1 MILRDALVDNLELY
15 ESKSHKILSESVWRQ
30 LDEDTKNYV
39 NRWEQELWPLLEEYE
54 QLTEAEF
61 TADQILGIFGQAE
74 KFALDSGKYQ
84 TIAGKAGEKAAQAGK
99 AAVGGVKLASGVVS
113 QINNKINELGKMIQD
128 TTPVNNI
135 DAAFEKSKKDLT
147 TALGGKDSKI
157 VATVNKL
164 SELAKEHPGK
174 AKFAVALLT
183 TAAAFAGGPA
193 GGAAAGFVLRA
204 GNELLAGEQLSTAVG
219 KSAKTA
225 AVGAVIGKG
234 LDVIGELVP
243 PDVQDVIIAS
253 DGQTVDVS
261 GLEAMSATSI
271 EGLEPDA
278 VEDLLKTQNALETA
292 FRSSEGDAQDMI
304 GAELEKVSQ
313 KIGELGGVDEL
324 QDYAGL
330 EGQDLE
336 RTTSTRIGGEVER
349 VPAESISA
357 EELNAAGINFDA
369 EPDISSEVV
378 GWAEDNGIDP
388 EQLQDYFQ
396 MEKAM
401 DDAGFIGTDISASNE
416 VTSAYTG
423 DTPVLDTT
431 EFDGTEI
438 QVGKKITSDISTSV
452 GGIDPPISFSSTV
465 SIQGVDPAGNPVFR
479 VEDVFTSP
487 SHPIWDQ
494 IADADLSPEARDQ
507 LFQFKNEYTGVG
519 VDSKADVEQIVDT
532 FKQTLAK
539 SIGAAATVAA
549 FSRELQDKKVVEGI
563 NYDLIYTKHL
573 AGLPLNESEQQVVN
587 EIGLADIK
595 KFANNAAA
603 KVGDAAKKAGGAI
616 AGGAKAAAKE
626 IGNQITVKKLNDLW
640 GRSGKPTDAQSV
652 SNILAKAGMEP
663 GDVTQ
668 VSTALPAPTAQQ
680 QAQGAQTGAGRPGIQ
695 RPQAGEQP
703 AQPAQQPAK
712 QAPAQGGAQ
721 GTPAP
726 KTGAQGTTSGA
737 APQKKGGN
745 AVTRG
750 VQQAQGK
757 EQPSIPKNAKQKIND
772 IMFTWDQA
780 QGEWLDPN
788 GVAATGAMK
797 AELMKKHDLDVTGK
811 SPERG
816 IVQRAKDY
824 MSGKTP
830 GLAQKT
836 RGEPGSVFRKAAGVA
851 GAAIGGALAGGK
863 PAQQQ
868 PAPGGEQPAPA
879 PAPAPSGEQPAPQQ
893 GKEKKPGQFKQT
905 HIPGSKGETTDDP
918 YELAKQALRKEQDA
932 DANKKQLPGGKL
944 PPAAGQKVSQML
956 DQLSKGNKDAGA
968 IAGRQIMAYAKQGYD
983 VSNAA
988 QVFLA
993 KAKQGERFLN
1003 QESYQYWTEMLE
1015 SYGLTWSD
1023 IGLTVRVDEGVSD
1036 GVFIISSDL
1045 LRMKDLAGV

>member
-1 MILRDALVDNLELY
+1 MILRDALVDNLELH

-30 LDEDTKNYV
+30 LDEDTKSYV

-54 QLTEAEF
+54 QLTETEL
-61 TADQILGIFGQAE
+61 TANQILGIFANAE

-84 TIAGKAGEKAAQAGK
+84 TKAGAVGNKAAQAGK
-99 AAVGGVKLASGVVS
+99 AVAGGVKLATGVVS
-113 QINNKINELGKMIQD
+113 QINKKINELGAMIQD
-128 TTPVNNI
+128 TTPVKNI

-147 TALGGKDSKI
+147 AALGGKDSKI
-157 VATVNKL
+157 VASIEKI

-253 DGQTVDVS
+253 DGQTLDVS

-278 VEDLLKTQNALETA
+278 IEDLLKTQNALETA

-336 RTTSTRIGGEVER
+336 RSTSTRIGGEVER
-349 VPAESISA
+349 VPAESVSA

-369 EPDISSEVV
+369 EPDISPEVV

-431 EFDGTEI
+431 EIDGTEI
-438 QVGKKITSDISTSV
+438 QVGKKITSEISTSV

-487 SHPIWDQ
+487 THPIWDQ

-507 LFQFKNEYTGVG
+507 LFQFKNEYTGVV
-519 VDSKADVEQIVDT
+519 VDSKAGVEQIVDT

-549 FSRELQDKKVVEGI
+549 FSRELQDKKVVTEGI
-563 NYDLIYTKHL
+563 NYDLIYAKHL

-595 KFANNAAA
+595 KFASNAAA

-626 IGNQITVKKLNDLW
+626 IGNQITVKKLSDLW
-640 GRSGKPTDAQSV
+640 SKSGKPTDAQSV
-652 SNILAKAGMEP
+652 SNILAQAGMEP

-680 QAQGAQTGAGRPGIQ
+680 QAQGAQRDAGRPGI
-695 RPQAGEQP
+695 PQQQAGGQQAQGGEQP
-703 AQPAQQPAK
+703 AQQQQPA
-712 QAPAQGGAQ
+712 QGDAQ

-737 APQKKGGN
+737 TPQNTGG
-745 AVTRG
+745 AIKRG
-750 VQQAQGK
+750 VQQAQGQGAEAGAIDIRNGTK
-757 EQPSIPKNAKQKIND
+757 KKINN
-772 IMFTWDQA
+772 IEFTWSEE

-788 GVAATGAMK
+788 NTPATGLMK
-797 AELMKKHDLDVTGK
+797 QELMKTVNKDVTGQAPK
-811 SPERG
+811 PG
-816 IVQRAKDY
+816 IMQRAKDY
-824 MSGKTP
+824 ISGKTP
-830 GLAQKT
+830 GLAQAT
-836 RGEPGSVFRKAAGVA
+836 RSDPKSSLARKAMGVA

-863 PAQQQ
+863 TPAQQ
-868 PAPGGEQPAPA
+868 
-879 PAPAPSGEQPAPQQ
+879 SGEQPAQQ
-893 GKEKKPGQFKQT
+893 SGEQPAQAQAQGPKPV
-905 HIPGSKGETTDDP
+905 PGPTTAELKALQSKTLQGD
-918 YELAKQALRKEQDA
+918 LASAKAMVQKLSDLKDKGYDA
-932 DANKKQLPGGKL
+932 DAFIQAAAPAMKRGGLAKSD
-944 PPAAGQKVSQML
+944 PQ
-956 DQLSKGNKDAGA
+956 
-968 IAGRQIMAYAKQGYD
+968 AYAKFVGLARSMRAEAYQHM
-983 VSNAA
+983 NAI
-988 QVFLA
+988 
-993 KAKQGERFLN
+993 
-1003 QESYQYWTEMLE
+1003 LE
-1015 SYGLTWSD
+1015 YAGLTWEDLGYEVLVSE
-1023 IGLTVRVDEGVSD
+1023 TVDTHVMLIPIEE
-1036 GVFIISSDL
+1036 IKIHE
-1045 LRMKDLAGV
+1045 MKKLAGL